1 MLTANADTLGI
12 ARQMRA
18 LAKDFGDS
26 NESAICRWG
35 VATCRDLTKR
45 TQAWGDD
52 TKAKEKQIT
61 AIKKDANKAVFVVD
75 RKTYVNGVASGK
87 LSGLV
92 ISGELVTF
100 TPDRILKTP
109 QEVVDFID
117 VNRTNRQGRVPT
129 MKRNMKGITS
139 RPSFNEAIR
148 IKARKAGQAKG
159 GWVGA
164 GKAIGAKQRKGSRI
178 TIGKDVAGY
187 AHKFQTGGTA
197 TLQRDTWNPIGK
209 IINNVSYVST
219 DYVLKASDASNAINT
234 GGRMTIKWYESAM
247 AAKLKRKAR

>member
-1 MLTANADTLGI
+1 LRYLRLKKEDVIFVSGTD
-12 ARQMRA
+12 
-18 LAKDFGDS
+18 
-26 NESAICRWG
+26 EHG
-35 VATCRDLTKR
+35 VPITI
-45 TQAWGDD
+45 
-52 TKAKEKQIT
+52 KAQKE
-61 AIKKDANKAVFVVD
+61 
-75 RKTYVNGVASGK
+75 G
-87 LSGLV
+87 
-92 ISGELVTF
+92 
-100 TPDRILKTP
+100 KTP

-148 IKARKAGQAKG
+148 IKARKAGTAKG

-164 GKAIGAKQRKGSRI
+164 GKAIGAKQRKGSKI
-178 TIGKDVAGY
+178 TISKDVAGY

-234 GGRMTIKWYESAM
+234 GGRMTIKWTRRSWLGCAFVRATSLLWPM
-247 AAKLKRKAR
+247 TMLRRKSLRRTNTSIIDSPVYTDRIGQYP

>member
-18 LAKDFGDS
+18 LAKVFGDS

-148 IKARKAGQAKG
+148 IKARKAGTAKG
-159 GWVGA
+159 GWIGA
-164 GKAIGAKQRKGSRI
+164 GKAIGAKQRKGSKI
-178 TIGKDVAGY
+178 TISKDVAGY